1 MIKES
6 WLVGVRNWASANQFI
21 QSVYFVGSRAK
32 GTSRPDSDLDIAITL
47 VPTAGYGDWMDESDI
62 WVVELSKIVEPE
74 VQILRGSA
82 ALGNPTIESAISEHG
97 LLVFNRRDQTK

>member
-1 MIKES
+1 
-6 WLVGVRNWASANQFI
+6 
-21 QSVYFVGSRAK
+21 
-32 GTSRPDSDLDIAITL
+32 
-47 VPTAGYGDWMDESDI
+47 MDESDI

-74 VQILRGSA
+74 VHLLRGSA